1 MDNKTNQIKTDA
13 VISKMNKNELYELC
27 KTQQEDLKFLKYRV
41 NSLNEDKSNQ
51 RFLIDQ
57 YRIAINTNNED
68 KKQLTDDFKK
78 IKDIMSTFDYESNG
92 DDDDFINNIKQVIDK
107 Y

>member
-41 NSLNEDKSNQ
+41 ESLNEDKSNQ

-57 YRIAINTNNED
+57 YRIAINNED
-68 KKQLTDDFKK
+68 KKQWPLEEQQTL
-78 IKDIMSTFDYESNG
+78 Y
-92 DDDDFINNIKQVIDK
+92 
-107 Y
+107 